1 MAQVGTAVHA
11 FAPGEIFLTG
21 FYPERYDYGHVV
33 VTRHTLHGQ
42 TLWALHGHLSAKSL
56 EGKVPGAAVEQGEV
70 IGWMGDKE
78 ENGEWFP
85 HTHFQLVR
93 LEPVMADIPGVVA
106 QQHRDAAL
114 AVYPDPRLVL
124 GPLW

>member
-1 MAQVGTAVHA
+1 MHA

>member
-1 MAQVGTAVHA
+1 MHA

-78 ENGEWFP
+78 ENGE
-85 HTHFQLVR
+85 V
-93 LEPVMADIPGVVA
+93 EEGVSRG
-106 QQHRDAAL
+106 QIEAA
-114 AVYPDPRLVL
+114 ATSNVER
-124 GPLW
+124 GGQRGCE